1 LRARKVEIIN
11 KVMPTQ
17 EIEKAKLLEVL
28 IVVVSNN
35 YFENA
40 TINVLNTQIKRKITR
55 TKLAYYFFNN

>member
-1 LRARKVEIIN
+1 
-11 KVMPTQ
+11 MPTQ

-28 IVVVSNN
+28 IVAVSNN

>member
-28 IVVVSNN
+28 IVAVSNN

-40 TINVLNTQIKRKITR
+40 TINVLNTQIKRKNTR

>member
-1 LRARKVEIIN
+1 
-11 KVMPTQ
+11 MPTQ
-17 EIEKAKLLEVL
+17 EIEKAKLLKVL
-28 IVVVSNN
+28 IVAVSNN